1 MWGRETVGGVDH
13 CHAMPLP
20 LCHVGRL
27 SCCRPPP
34 RRAVSA
40 WLEMPFVRI
49 AQSPTALPLVTTP
62 RRFEVALLKG
72 DLLRRWATC
81 ILIDGSGPP
90 WPENG
95 QQSTENGLGRDT
107 RIRFL
112 LSTFLRVES
121 SLTAKT
127 VGNDTTQ
134 LQPSAVKQYIV
145 PALASPYQHGEHQ
158 QRCTPKHHRRSLN
171 DVWNIQ
177 EQNDTRCV
185 ADQ

>member
-1 MWGRETVGGVDH
+1 M
-13 CHAMPLP
+13 
-20 LCHVGRL
+20 
-27 SCCRPPP
+27 
-34 RRAVSA
+34 
-40 WLEMPFVRI
+40 
-49 AQSPTALPLVTTP
+49 ALPLVTTP

-127 VGNDTTQ
+127 VGNDTSTT
-134 LQPSAVKQYIV
+134 LQPSAVK
-145 PALASPYQHGEHQ
+145 
-158 QRCTPKHHRRSLN
+158 
-171 DVWNIQ
+171 
-177 EQNDTRCV
+177 
-185 ADQ
+185 